1 MSVSCCLQSL
11 SRQKDGAQEEFI
23 KPEQTD
29 AAPAENNNNEHKPH
43 KHISGVSPDNAS
55 GSSGKS
61 ISENNADSGHPDSP
75 DDDGLGPLP
84 PNWEKAYTDKGEPY
98 FIDHNSGTS
107 HWLDPRLSRIQKQRP
122 EDCDEGELPFGWE
135 RIDDPHYGTYYI
147 DHVNRRT
154 QYENPVLVAKAANQS
169 ADAIMTHGMGN
180 GALPAP
186 PVPPAPSTFPRNKK
200 AQNDRPFFTR
210 DPTQLKG
217 EKLQAKLVKS
227 TKGLGFTIVGGDDSE
242 EEFLQIKSVVPNGPA
257 WLDGKLKTGDVLVY
271 VNGTCVLGF
280 THHDMVTMFQG
291 IGPGEVV
298 GLDVCRGY
306 PLPFDPDDPNTEI
319 VTTVAVTSPEQGEWA
334 NELERQRSTSAEAD
348 TANSMPDLWRGQPQ
362 EERINNQNRPGSA
375 DLLMSDHKMENG
387 VHNGTDTNS
396 EISDMRFNPQDL
408 VTIPIVKGGMGF
420 GFTIADSAYG
430 QKVKKIL
437 DRPRCKNLNEGDILV
452 EINNLSV
459 RNMSHG
465 EVVQVLKDCARGQEA
480 AITIQRGILSS
491 PSKNKFK
498 KNKDEGNMRPKSGFL
513 FRSKTPTAELFA
525 TQEKEVVPMRPK
537 TPIVD
542 TRNMSQKNWNS
553 DIPTS
558 SPFTRN
564 DLTRASLGG
573 NMRQPE
579 HSEVGGG
586 HDRSGDHLSE
596 QFSGAVNISEGRT
609 NRSHSPGRELDY
621 NYDPN
626 YPGYNY
632 NYNQNTQNYNQYGGY
647 NGYVPS
653 GYDPGYGYSGYTEG
667 YNRGGVP
674 QMGYSPGNTSN
685 GYRSGSLPRGRKEST
700 SFEQSEPVPT
710 NIRWPRPE
718 RRPWEDVVEITVTL
732 LRHDSGF
739 GFRIVGGTE
748 EGSQVSIGHIVP
760 GGAADLDGRLFSGDE
775 IVAVDGQSV
784 LGASHHVVVGMMGH
798 AGHRGQVAL
807 TVRRRQPQE
816 GYREGYPYDVTV
828 SRLENE
834 GFGFVIIS
842 SVSRAGSTIGRIIP
856 GSPAERCGRL
866 QVGDRILAVNHVD
879 INSLHHGDIVNLIK
893 ESGYSVTLTVG
904 PPIDDTSSTASTS
917 HRSSTSS
924 MVTAQ
929 ARPTVVPPSDSVG
942 SSQSSLTVHSIHAA
956 RSGDTSEQVLS
967 GQVVGEGALSRQGEG
982 VPPPGSALVRGG
994 HHYEYYQ
1001 EDQEVNS
1008 HLAEEE
1014 QYFAVELQRGQR
1026 GFGFSIRGGR
1036 EFHSMPLFVLR
1047 MAVDGPAAMDGRLR
1061 VGDQLIE
1068 INSQSTKNMTH
1079 GEAIELIKNGGMT
1092 VRLLVRRGK
1101 APNSAFLDQAGL
1113 SPTSPTPVS
1122 VGRPV
1127 SSLSQP
1133 GPSQPGGPPG
1143 PGPVSHSSP
1152 RYPPQYGGG
1161 QVPVSQYNGGYQ
1173 QPPPAQYWG
1182 YQQAVE

>member
-1 MSVSCCLQSL
+1 MSVSCCLQTI
-11 SRQKDGAQEEFI
+11 SRQKDQVQEEFI
-23 KPEQTD
+23 KQPEQTSTQ
-29 AAPAENNNNEHKPH
+29 AQNNNNNNETKAHPAD
-43 KHISGVSPDNAS
+43 ISGVSPDNAS

-61 ISENNADSGHPDSP
+61 LSENNADSGHPDSP

-169 ADAIMTHGMGN
+169 AD
-180 GALPAP
+180 
-186 PVPPAPSTFPRNKK
+186 
-200 AQNDRPFFTR
+200 DRPFFTR

-291 IGPGEVV
+291 IIPGEVV
-298 GLDVCRGY
+298 SLDVCRGY

-334 NELERQRSTSAEAD
+334 NELERQRSTSADAD

-375 DLLMSDHKMENG
+375 DLLMSDHKLENG
-387 VHNGTDTNS
+387 LHNGTDTNS

-459 RNMSHG
+459 RNMSHS
-465 EVVQVLKDCARGQEA
+465 EVVQVLKDCSRGQEA

-498 KNKDEGNMRPKSGFL
+498 KNKEEGNMRPKSGFL

-553 DIPTS
+553 DIQTS

-573 NMRQPE
+573 NMRQQE
-579 HSEVGGG
+579 LSTRHDGANNM
-586 HDRSGDHLSE
+586 HDRSTDHLSE
-596 QFSGAVNISEGRT
+596 QFSGVNLSDGRT

-632 NYNQNTQNYNQYGGY
+632 NYNQNQQNYNQYAGY

-653 GYDPGYGYSGYTEG
+653 GYDPGYGYSGYNDG
-667 YNRGGVP
+667 YNNRGVP
-674 QMGYSPGNTSN
+674 QMGYSPGNNSN

-718 RRPWEDVVEITVTL
+718 RRPWEDMVEITVTL

-760 GGAADLDGRLFSGDE
+760 GGAADNDGRLFSGDE

-798 AGHRGQVAL
+798 AAQRGQVAL

-828 SRLENE
+828 SRLQNE

-842 SVSRAGSTIGRIIP
+842 SVSRAGSTIGRIIE

-917 HRSSTSS
+917 HR
-924 MVTAQ
+924 
-929 ARPTVVPPSDSVG
+929 
-942 SSQSSLTVHSIHAA
+942 
-956 RSGDTSEQVLS
+956 
-967 GQVVGEGALSRQGEG
+967 
-982 VPPPGSALVRGG
+982 
-994 HHYEYYQ
+994 

-1008 HLAEEE
+1008 HLAEED

-1047 MAVDGPAAMDGRLR
+1047 MAVDGPAALDGRLR

-1079 GEAIELIKNGGMT
+1079 GEAIELIKNGGNA

-1101 APNSAFLDQAGL
+1101 APNSAFLDQAGLSGL

-1133 GPSQPGGPPG
+1133 GPPQQAGSQSQGGPQPNG
-1143 PGPVSHSSP
+1143 PHGSGPVSHSSP
-1152 RYPPQYGGG
+1152 RYPPQYNMSVSGHG
-1161 QVPVSQYNGGYQ
+1161 QVPVSQYNGGYNQ
-1173 QPPPAQYWG
+1173 GQHQGQYWG

>member
-11 SRQKDGAQEEFI
+11 GRSEEDGQASPALGDDSRLTVLEEESSI
-23 KPEQTD
+23 PVLD
-29 AAPAENNNNEHKPH
+29 NNNTVIKRPN
-43 KHISGVSPDNAS
+43 GVSPDNAS

-61 ISENNADSGHPDSP
+61 VSEQNADSGHPDSP

-84 PNWEKAYTDKGEPY
+84 ANWEKAYTDKGEPY

-107 HWLDPRLSRIQKQRP
+107 HWLDPRLSRVQKQRP

-154 QYENPVLVAKAANQS
+154 QYENPVLVAKAQNQS
-169 ADAIMTHGMGN
+169 AD
-180 GALPAP
+180 
-186 PVPPAPSTFPRNKK
+186 
-200 AQNDRPFFTR
+200 DRPFFTR
-210 DPTQLKG
+210 EPTQLRG

-227 TKGLGFTIVGGDDSE
+227 TRGLGFTIVGGDDSE

-257 WLDGKLKTGDVLVY
+257 WLDGKLRTGDVLVY

-291 IGPGEVV
+291 ISPGEVV

-334 NELERQRSTSAEAD
+334 NELERQRGNSTEPAPD

-362 EERINNQNRPGSA
+362 EERLLAQARPGSA
-375 DLLMSDHKMENG
+375 DLLMSDTVKSNG
-387 VHNGTDTNS
+387 VAHNGLEGS
-396 EISDMRFNPQDL
+396 EGQDL

-452 EINNLSV
+452 EINQLSV
-459 RNMSHG
+459 RTMSHG

-480 AITIQRGILSS
+480 AITIQRGVLSS

-498 KNKDEGNMRPKSGFL
+498 KNKEEGQMKPKSGFL

-542 TRNMSQKNWNS
+542 TRNMAQKNWNN
-553 DIPTS
+553 DTVPPS

-564 DLTRASLGG
+564 DMTRASLGG
-573 NMRQPE
+573 NMRTSTSQQQQQQQQY
-579 HSEVGGG
+579 
-586 HDRSGDHLSE
+586 DRSVDGLTDQLA
-596 QFSGAVNISEGRT
+596 GVGMRDEGRLGP
-609 NRSHSPGRELDY
+609 RSHSPGRELDEY
-621 NYDPN
+621 NFDGNYQGHPN
-626 YPGYNY
+626 HHSYNQY
-632 NYNQNTQNYNQYGGY
+632 SYNQNQNPQQQNYNQYSGY
-647 NGYVPS
+647 NGDQGVPS
-653 GYDPGYGYSGYTEG
+653 GYDPGYGYSGYEG
-667 YNRGGVP
+667 YNGGGVP
-674 QMGYSPGNTSN
+674 QMGYSPGQGSN
-685 GYRSGSLPRGRKEST
+685 GYRTGSLPRGRKEST

-718 RRPWEDVVEITVTL
+718 RRPWEEAMEITVTL

-760 GGAADLDGRLFSGDE
+760 AGAADLDGRLFSGDE

-784 LGASHHVVVGMMGH
+784 MGASHHVVVGMMGH
-798 AGHRGQVAL
+798 AAQRGQVAL

-816 GYREGYPYDVTV
+816 SYREGYPYDITV

-856 GSPAERCGRL
+856 GSPAERCGGL

-879 INSLHHGDIVNLIK
+879 INTLHHGDIVNLIK

-917 HRSSTSS
+917 HR
-924 MVTAQ
+924 
-929 ARPTVVPPSDSVG
+929 
-942 SSQSSLTVHSIHAA
+942 
-956 RSGDTSEQVLS
+956 
-967 GQVVGEGALSRQGEG
+967 
-982 VPPPGSALVRGG
+982 
-994 HHYEYYQ
+994 
-1001 EDQEVNS
+1001 EDQEVHS
-1008 HLAEEE
+1008 HLAEDD
-1014 QYFAVELQRGQR
+1014 QYFAVELARGQR

-1036 EFHSMPLFVLR
+1036 EFHSMPLLVLR
-1047 MAVDGPAAMDGRLR
+1047 MAVDGPAAQDGRLR

-1068 INSQSTKNMTH
+1068 INGASTKNMTH
-1079 GEAIELIKNGGMT
+1079 GEAIELIKNGGMA
-1092 VRLLVRRGK
+1092 VRLLVRRSK

-1113 SPTSPTPVS
+1113 PPTSPNPNTQ
-1122 VGRPV
+1122 GRPV

-1133 GPSQPGGPPG
+1133 VQTQGS
-1143 PGPVSHSSP
+1143 GPVSHSSP
-1152 RYPPQYGGG
+1152 RYPAQYL
-1161 QVPVSQYNGGYQ
+1161 QQSQ
-1173 QPPPAQYWG
+1173 QPSQSATYSGGFTQQQGQYWG

>member
-11 SRQKDGAQEEFI
+11 RGKEEAGD
-23 KPEQTD
+23 ELEED
-29 AAPAENNNNEHKPH
+29 EHNNNNNVDKVNRVVTGT
-43 KHISGVSPDNAS
+43 ITGVSPDNDS

-61 ISENNADSGHPDSP
+61 NISEHNADSGHPDSP

-84 PNWEKAYTDKGEPY
+84 PHWEKAYTDKGEPY
-98 FIDHNSGTS
+98 FIDHNTGTS
-107 HWLDPRLSRIQKQRP
+107 HWLDPRLSRVQKQRP
-122 EDCDEGELPFGWE
+122 EDCEEDELPFGWE

-147 DHVNRRT
+147 DHVNRKT

-169 ADAIMTHGMGN
+169 TDGSVSRVSLPS
-180 GALPAP
+180 LPAP
-186 PVPPAPSTFPRNKK
+186 PAPVGSRQPPHQSSLPNE
-200 AQNDRPFFTR
+200 RPFFTR
-210 DPTQLKG
+210 DPSQLRG
-217 EKLQAKLVKS
+217 EKLEAKLVKS

-242 EEFLQIKSVVPNGPA
+242 EEFLQIKSVVPHGPA
-257 WLDGKLKTGDVLVY
+257 WLDGKLRTGDVLVY
-271 VNGTCVLGF
+271 VNSQCVLGF
-280 THHDMVTMFQG
+280 THHDMVTMFQS

-298 GLDVCRGY
+298 CLDVCRGY

-348 TANSMPDLWRGQPQ
+348 TAHSMPDLWRGQQ
-362 EERINNQNRPGSA
+362 HNMEKRPGSA
-375 DLLMSDHKMENG
+375 DLLMNEHKMENG
-387 VHNGTDTNS
+387 VSGHNGLDNS
-396 EISDMRFNPQDL
+396 SEMSERMLNPNDL

-452 EINNLSV
+452 EINTNNV
-459 RNMSHG
+459 RNMSHN
-465 EVVQVLKDCARGQEA
+465 EVVQVLKDCTRGQEA
-480 AITIQRGILSS
+480 AITIQRGVLTS

-498 KNKDEGNMRPKSGFL
+498 KKEDGGNMKPKSGFL
-513 FRSKTPTAELFA
+513 FRSKTPTAELFS

-542 TRNMSQKNWNS
+542 TRNMSQKSWN
-553 DIPTS
+553 TNTEVTNNN

-564 DLTRASLGG
+564 DLSRASLGG
-573 NMRQPE
+573 SISQ
-579 HSEVGGG
+579 
-586 HDRSGDHLSE
+586 
-596 QFSGAVNISEGRT
+596 QFSGVSLTDGRPGP
-609 NRSHSPGRELDY
+609 RSHSPGRDLDY
-621 NYDPN
+621 LSV
-626 YPGYNY
+626 YPGYN
-632 NYNQNTQNYNQYGGY
+632 NVVQAGYNQNTAQNYDHYMGY
-647 NGYVPS
+647 NGYNQQVPS
-653 GYDPGYGYSGYTEG
+653 GYDPGYGYTGYG
-667 YNRGGVP
+667 QAGIN
-674 QMGYSPGNTSN
+674 N

-700 SFEQSEPVPT
+700 SFEASEPVPT
-710 NIRWPRPE
+710 NLRWPRHQE
-718 RRPWEDVVEITVTL
+718 RRQWEDLVEITVTL
-732 LRHDSGF
+732 LRHESGF

-775 IVAVDGQSV
+775 IVAVDGGSV
-784 LGASHHVVVGMMGH
+784 VGASHHVVVGMMGH
-798 AGHRGQVAL
+798 AAQRGQVAL

-816 GYREGYPYDVTV
+816 SYREGSGGQGQVQGYPYDVTV

-866 QVGDRILAVNHVD
+866 QVGDRILAVNHVE

-917 HRSSTSS
+917 HRE
-924 MVTAQ
+924 
-929 ARPTVVPPSDSVG
+929 DNE
-942 SSQSSLTVHSIHAA
+942 VHRH
-956 RSGDTSEQVLS
+956 
-967 GQVVGEGALSRQGEG
+967 
-982 VPPPGSALVRGG
+982 LV
-994 HHYEYYQ
+994 E
-1001 EDQEVNS
+1001 EDPQD
-1008 HLAEEE
+1008 
-1014 QYFAVELQRGQR
+1014 QYFALELQRGQR

-1047 MAVDGPAAMDGRLR
+1047 MAVDGPAAQDGRLQ

-1068 INSQSTKNMTH
+1068 INGQSTKNLTH
-1079 GEAIELIKNGGMT
+1079 GEAIELIKTGGGT

-1101 APNSAFLDQAGL
+1101 NPNPAFLDQSGL
-1113 SPTSPTPVS
+1113 SPTTAPTPVPQ
-1122 VGRPV
+1122 GRPV

-1133 GPSQPGGPPG
+1133 GG

-1152 RYPPQYGGG
+1152 RYPQPTSYHHQLHHGQQYLAG
-1161 QVPVSQYNGGYQ
+1161 YNY
-1173 QPPPAQYWG
+1173 
-1182 YQQAVE
+1182 